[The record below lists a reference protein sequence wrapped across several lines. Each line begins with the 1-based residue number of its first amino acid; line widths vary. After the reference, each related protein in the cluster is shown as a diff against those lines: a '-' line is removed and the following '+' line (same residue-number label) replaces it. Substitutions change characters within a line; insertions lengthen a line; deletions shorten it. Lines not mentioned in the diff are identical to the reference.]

1 MTGFAQEKIMPINLT
16 TVLKLAGTGNLD
28 IVEINARYDLA
39 HAQHLTAKEWLIPTI
54 SPGVLMSSYDGII
67 QDIEGNFLD
76 VTKNGFWAGL
86 QVTANWDVGTAI
98 YMSQS
103 ARQNVETAGHAK
115 VVEKAKV
122 NLEAVRSYYDLG
134 AAQSKLVALEEV
146 AIKSEQIV
154 AQIALQV
161 QQGISYKSDLL
172 LAKAELNHIKI
183 TISKVRSDI
192 HQKSNNLVELLNIA
206 VDVQLLVVDSLL
218 VPVELVESSIISV
231 EDAFNKRPEL
241 LVLNS
246 GLQGMQTARK
256 SQTSGLLLPTVDFG
270 LNNGP
275 FGPYFS
281 PEGNSFSYYVGAR
294 WDIPLGVLFYGGTR
308 KEYDARIRIQEIDI
322 DKTRNQIRREIDDE
336 AAHVGA
342 SKTRLELAQAAVRFA
357 SEALEQGIQRQ
368 QLGTAI
374 PLEVLRAQE
383 QVMEAHLDLIDA
395 ITLFNQSQYALYI
408 ALGNKL

>member
-1 MTGFAQEKIMPINLT
+1 MPINLN

-28 IVEINARYDLA
+28 IAEINARYDLA
-39 HAQHLTAKEWLIPTI
+39 RAQHLKAREWLIPTV
-54 SPGVLMSSYDGII
+54 SPGLLMSSYNGII
-67 QDIEGNFLD
+67 QDVEGNFID

-86 QVTANWDVGTAI
+86 QVSANWDVGTAM

-103 ARQNVETAGHAK
+103 ARQNVETAGYAK
-115 VVEKAKV
+115 VVEQGKV
-122 NLEAVRSYYDLG
+122 SLAAVRSYYDLG
-134 AAQSKLVALEEV
+134 AAQSKLVALENAAV
-146 AIKSEQIV
+146 KSADIVSQID
-154 AQIALQV
+154 LQV
-161 QQGISYKSDLL
+161 RQGITYKSDLL
-172 LAKAELNHIKI
+172 LAKADLNHIKI
-183 TISKVRSDI
+183 TISKVRSEI
-192 HQKSNNLVELLNIA
+192 RQRSNALIELLNIA
-206 VDVQLLVVDSLL
+206 DNVQLLVVDSLL
-218 VPVELVESSIISV
+218 VPVELVDSSIISV

-275 FGPYFS
+275 YGPYFS
-281 PEGNSFSYYVGAR
+281 PEGNSFSYYVGAK

-308 KEYDARIRIQEIDI
+308 KEYDARIRIQEINI
-322 DKTRNQIRREIDDE
+322 DKTRNQIRREIHDE
-336 AAHVGA
+336 VAHVGA
-342 SKTRLELAQAAVRFA
+342 SRTRLELAKAAVRFA

-383 QVMEAHLDLIDA
+383 QLVQAKIDLIDSV
-395 ITLFNQSQYALYI
+395 TQYNKAQYSLYI
-408 ALGNKL
+408 ALGNNP